1 MEYIDKS
8 EALASFSEV
17 YQKYRGPFTRMAI
30 SYVGDKSIAED
41 FVTDSFVAY
50 WENRSRLP
58 QGTNIPAYILVSL
71 KNKCLTYLTHLR
83 KEQEIIDSMKSQY
96 QWELDFQIA
105 SLEACNPQEIFSE
118 EVWRLVNEAIRSL
131 PDKTK
136 EIFLLSRMENLTNRE
151 IAEQLDISIKTVEF
165 HIGRALKA
173 MRVALKDYLPLF
185 FLLFVK

>member
-1 MEYIDKS
+1 
-8 EALASFSEV
+8 
-17 YQKYRGPFTRMAI
+17 
-30 SYVGDKSIAED
+30 
-41 FVTDSFVAY
+41 
-50 WENRSRLP
+50 
-58 QGTNIPAYILVSL
+58 
-71 KNKCLTYLTHLR
+71 
-83 KEQEIIDSMKSQY
+83 MKSQY

-165 HIGRALKA
+165 HIGRALKV

>member
-1 MEYIDKS
+1 MG
-8 EALASFSEV
+8 
-17 YQKYRGPFTRMAI
+17 RGTPGTWTFPFLSTR
-30 SYVGDKSIAED
+30 
-41 FVTDSFVAY
+41 TDT
-50 WENRSRLP
+50 
-58 QGTNIPAYILVSL
+58 GI
-71 KNKCLTYLTHLR
+71 
-83 KEQEIIDSMKSQY
+83 M
-96 QWELDFQIA
+96 
-105 SLEACNPQEIFSE
+105 IFSE

-165 HIGRALKA
+165 HIGRALKV